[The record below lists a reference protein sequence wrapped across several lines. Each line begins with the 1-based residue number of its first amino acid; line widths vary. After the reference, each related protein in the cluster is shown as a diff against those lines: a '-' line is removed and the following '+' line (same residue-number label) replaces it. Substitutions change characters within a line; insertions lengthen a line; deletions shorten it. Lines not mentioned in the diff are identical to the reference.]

1 MVDLEEMVK
10 DLPASATG
18 SQKAKDLI
26 ELKKVIKKIKS
37 NAQMVP
43 QKRHEERG
51 GAVGFKDAGIKGQI
65 LGSVFDLI
73 NPQNADD
80 PVVTMVET
88 FSKEY
93 LGKNS
98 MFNDVLKG
106 NDELVDFH
114 DRYASKVR

>member
-26 ELKKVIKKIKS
+26 ELKKVIKKIK
-37 NAQMVP
+37 
-43 QKRHEERG
+43 
-51 GAVGFKDAGIKGQI
+51 
-65 LGSVFDLI
+65 SVFDLI